1 MQPLSSRTG
10 AWRIHHHRVTITRG
24 LSGFDII
31 KALQYCSLS
40 LYVRARIVSSDLAF
54 EILFEFRKAA
64 DADAHNTA
72 GRDPWAASKANPSSS
87 QVLEAA
93 LGVQRRCC
101 SPGKARSLLSSTAPR
116 A

>member
-1 MQPLSSRTG
+1 MQPPSSRTG
-10 AWRIHHHRVTITRG
+10 AWRTHHHRVAIVSG
-24 LSGFDII
+24 LSGLDIA

-64 DADAHNTA
+64 DADAHNTT
-72 GRDPWAASKANPSSS
+72 GRDSWAASKANPSSS

-93 LGVQRRCC
+93 SDAQRRCC
-101 SPGKARSLLSSTAPR
+101 SPGKARSLSSSTAAR